1 LEIVLPAKFNSWL
14 KEHPAVLLYSLKY
27 TLVLSSVFLNLEN
40 MFLPAS
46 PRNALRIPVILYSL
60 IICFCITS
68 GHARQIDL
76 LLKGGHV
83 IDPKNKIDAP
93 MDVAITSGKI
103 MQVAANIDPKPAKK
117 VVDVKGL
124 YVTPGL
130 IDMHAHVFY
139 GTTPDAYIANAY
151 TSLPPDGFTFRAGI
165 TTVVDAGSSGWKNF
179 RLFKTQTIDRSQT
192 RVLAMLNIVGSGMAS
207 RLQEQDTDDMNP
219 EMTANM
225 IIKLFPEYIV
235 AIKAAHYWGDF
246 TQVKRAVEAGKLA
259 HVPVM
264 VDFGEHKPP
273 LSIEKLFTEYLRPGD
288 IFTHTY
294 SYGPAERETVVDENG
309 KVKPFVLAAQKRGLI
324 FDVGHGGGA
333 FSFQQ
338 AIPALQQGFKPDVI
352 STDLH
357 TDSMNG
363 AMKGLDNV
371 ISKFLNMGLALP
383 DAILRATW
391 NPAQVIHRQE
401 LGSLT
406 VGSEA
411 DVAVFSLR
419 KGDFGFTDV
428 KRYRIKGDKKLEA
441 ELTIRAGKIVWD
453 LNGISAEA
461 WEMPLAGKSNK

>member
-1 LEIVLPAKFNSWL
+1 MFVLT
-14 KEHPAVLLYSLKY
+14 SLR
-27 TLVLSSVFLNLEN
+27 SAF
-40 MFLPAS
+40 
-46 PRNALRIPVILYSL
+46 RIPGLLLSFFLLFFNQSVS
-60 IICFCITS
+60 
-68 GHARQIDL
+68 AQQIDL

-83 IDPKNKIDAP
+83 IDPKNHLDTP
-93 MDVAITSGKI
+93 MDVAISAGKI
-103 MQVAANIDPKPAKK
+103 VQVAVNITPNLAKK
-117 VVDVKGL
+117 VIDVKGF

-130 IDMHAHVFY
+130 IDMHAHVFN
-139 GTTPDAYIANAY
+139 GTTPDAYIANAS

-179 RLFKTQTIDRSQT
+179 RLFKSQTIDRSQT

-207 RLQEQDTDDMNP
+207 RLHEQDLDDMNP
-219 EMTANM
+219 VTTANT
-225 IIKLFPEYIV
+225 IKKLFPEYIV

-246 TQVKRAVEAGKLA
+246 TQVERAVEAGKLA
-259 HVPVM
+259 DVPVM

-294 SYGPAERETVVDENG
+294 SYGPTERETVVDENG

-333 FSFQQ
+333 FSFKQ

-371 ISKFLNMGLALP
+371 LSKFLNMGMSLP
-383 DAILRATW
+383 DVILRATW
-391 NPAQVIHRQE
+391 NPAQVIHRPE

-411 DVAVFSLR
+411 DVTVFNLR

-428 KRYRIKGDKKLEA
+428 KKMKIKGDRKLEA

-453 LNGISAEA
+453 LNGISAEPYEA
-461 WEMPLAGKSNK
+461 QATGKSK